1 MKSFLIREALDL
13 FQKYTVIELDRF
25 MASQKLIKYVYE
37 EACGCLCAYI
47 SCDKLFHCKCYA
59 IVRQGKRM

>member
-47 SCDKLFHCKCYA
+47 SCGKLFHCN
-59 IVRQGKRM
+59 VMQ

>member
-13 FQKYTVIELDRF
+13 FQKYTVIEPDRF

-37 EACGCLCAYI
+37 EACGCLRAYAVTNYFI
-47 SCDKLFHCKCYA
+47 A
-59 IVRQGKRM
+59 NVMQ